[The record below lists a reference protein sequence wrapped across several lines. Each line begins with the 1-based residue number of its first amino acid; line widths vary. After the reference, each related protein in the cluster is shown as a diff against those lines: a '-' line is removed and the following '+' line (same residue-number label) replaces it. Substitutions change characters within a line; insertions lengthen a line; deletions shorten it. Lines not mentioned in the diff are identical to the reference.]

1 MGSIIAIGNAI
12 LTTIMSGGGAAP
24 SPSLLITEATFV
36 PANDQIVD
44 ENGVDLTTE

>member
-12 LTTIMSGGGAAP
+12 LTTIMSGSGTVP
-24 SPSLLITEATFV
+24 TNFLITENAFT

-44 ENGVDLTTE
+44 ENGVDLIAE